1 MTADNKNAEGVALR
15 IALKIEAAMHDSPNW
30 ATLTEP
36 ERVALREVATD
47 IGKLLAGVSDDG
59 R

>member
-1 MTADNKNAEGVALR
+1 MTADNNAEGVALR
-15 IALKIEAAMHDSPNW
+15 IALKIEAAMHDSPKW

-36 ERVALREVATD
+36 KRAALRELAGD
-47 IGKLLAGVSDDG
+47 IGALLAGVSDDV